1 MGYAMVNGATTGGD
15 GGQTIT
21 VSTLADLKAAVSG
34 STPKVIYVS
43 GTIAGSGDEP
53 VRVSSN
59 KSIIGKPGATITGV
73 SFYMFTISNIIVQN
87 ITFKNYVTDA
97 ALMIKMGT
105 THVWV
110 DHCDFS
116 TDRNHGWDYWG
127 KDISITRGSDYVTVS
142 WCKFHD
148 TNLSLLISG
157 GIDSSNAADDTGKLH
172 VTLHHNFWYN
182 VGEREPTM
190 NYGSIHVF
198 NNYHLNNASYSLG
211 ARAGGTVRTDN
222 EYFSG
227 CHKPITTHLDSYPPG
242 YFSGV
247 STNIY
252 SNCGANDIT
261 TSISTWVP
269 GYSYSAVLDPA
280 ANVPAIIQNG
290 AGAKLTN

>member
-1 MGYAMVNGATTGGD
+1 
-15 GGQTIT
+15 
-21 VSTLADLKAAVSG
+21 
-34 STPKVIYVS
+34 
-43 GTIAGSGDEP
+43 
-53 VRVSSN
+53 
-59 KSIIGKPGATITGV
+59 
-73 SFYMFTISNIIVQN
+73 
-87 ITFKNYVTDA
+87 
-97 ALMIKMGT
+97 
-105 THVWV
+105 
-110 DHCDFS
+110 
-116 TDRNHGWDYWG
+116 
-127 KDISITRGSDYVTVS
+127 
-142 WCKFHD
+142 
-148 TNLSLLISG
+148 LSLLISG

-190 NYGSIHVF
+190 NYGSVHVF